1 MLDNLPAT
9 VAPKGPRIRF
19 DKDLVDYL
27 MQNPHIL
34 GNLLGKTLLTEQHS
48 RWCRWVWDQPGG
60 IHTGLMAHRGSYKT
74 TGITEIGCVRW
85 WLDHPNDRIALIRKT
100 FTAASESLAVVRQ
113 LMESEFVRALYFTRH
128 GQWPEFTEKKA
139 DRLTFSFKQ
148 TMTKEASIGAYG
160 INNIP
165 TGLHVDRA
173 ICDDIVTDQDR
184 YSDAE
189 REKTIRSTRE
199 LLSNIIDRG
208 KSVMFVGTPWH
219 ERDAW
224 AEVIRKACPNRVVK
238 FPRDSTGIIT
248 DTEFAKIVS
257 LNTPAQI
264 ACNYHLTHI
273 AADDLLFQRIAGE
286 RFWVNG
292 GAHHVTAHVDAK
304 FDGDATTA
312 LTFMQE
318 LNEKAPNGNN
328 WIQISGW
335 SSEKNVELIMDDI
348 VDRCIKKKIRHFY
361 MENNP
366 DKGMVYRA
374 IMGKFKARGYT
385 VNTSK
390 KSEVYNYAERMNKA
404 YKIQT
409 HLLHHWQNLLWDID
423 CCRTYKG
430 MILDYQEGSRLVDA
444 PDSAAS
450 LLREFYD
457 TTKAQGQDWRW
468 T

>member
-1 MLDNLPAT
+1 MLETFPAVETPKIPKLRIDNT
-9 VAPKGPRIRF
+9 
-19 DKDLVDYL
+19 LVDYL
-27 MQNPHIL
+27 IQNPHIL
-34 GNLLGKTLLTEQHS
+34 GNLVGKTLLGPQHS
-48 RWCRWVWDQPGG
+48 NWCRWVWDQPSGT
-60 IHTGLMAHRGSYKT
+60 HTGLMAHRGSYKT
-74 TGITEIGCVRW
+74 TGITEIGCIRW

-100 FTAASESLAVVRQ
+100 FTAASESLAVVKA
-113 LMESEFVRALYFTRH
+113 LMETEFVRALYFARH
-128 GQWPEFTEKKA
+128 GEFPEFTEKKA

-148 TMTKEASIGAYG
+148 TTTKEASIGAYG

-224 AEVIRKACPNRVVK
+224 AEVIRNACPNRVVK
-238 FPRDSTGIIT
+238 FPRDATGII
-248 DTEFAKIVS
+248 DDQEFAKIVS

-264 ACNYHLTHI
+264 ACNYHLKHI
-273 AADDLLFQRIAGE
+273 ASDDLLFHRVSGE
-286 RFWVNG
+286 RFWVHG
-292 GAHHVTAHVDAK
+292 GSHHVTAQVDAS
-304 FDGDATTA
+304 FDGSDTTA

-318 LNEKAPNGNN
+318 LDDKAPDGKN

-335 SSEKNVELIMDDI
+335 STDKNVNLVLDDI
-348 VDRCIKKKIRHFY
+348 VDRCIKKKVRHLY
-361 MENNP
+361 MESNP
-366 DKGMVYRA
+366 DKGMVYRDLMA
-374 IMGKFKARGYT
+374 KFKARGYAI
-385 VNTSK
+385 NTSK
-390 KSEVYNYAERMNKA
+390 KPEVYNYTERMNKE
-404 YKIQT
+404 YKIAT
-409 HLLHHWQNLLWDID
+409 HLLRHWPHILWDTD
-423 CCRTYKG
+423 CCRTYRG
-430 MILDYQEGSRLVDA
+430 MVLDYQEGSRLVDA

-457 TTKAQGQDWRW
+457 ETKAQGHNWRL
-468 T
+468 

>member
-1 MLDNLPAT
+1 MSE
-9 VAPKGPRIRF
+9 APERYGF
-19 DKDLVDYL
+19 NFSHDLVL
-27 MQNPHIL
+27 ALLNSPHIL
-34 GNLLGKTLLTEQHS
+34 GNLVGKKLLTQQHS
-48 RWCRWVWDQPGG
+48 DWCKWVWDQTPGV
-60 IHTGLMAHRGSYKT
+60 HTGLQAHRGSYKT

-85 WLDHPNDRIALIRKT
+85 WLMHPHDRIALIRKT
-100 FTAASESLAVVRQ
+100 FTAAAESLSVVRQ
-113 LMESEFVRALYFTRH
+113 LMETEFVRAMYYTFH
-128 GQWPEFTEKKA
+128 GEYPEFTERKA
-139 DRLTFSFKQ
+139 DRLTFSFKG
-148 TMTKEASIGAYG
+148 TVTKEASIGAYG

-173 ICDDIVTDQDR
+173 ICDDIVTDDDR

-219 ERDAW
+219 DRDAW
-224 AEVIRKACPNRVVK
+224 SQVIEDACPNGVKK

-248 DTEFAKIVS
+248 DAEFAKIVS

-273 AADDLLFQRIAGE
+273 AADDLLFHRIAGE
-286 RFWVNG
+286 RHWIHG

-312 LTFMQE
+312 LTIMQQ
-318 LNEKAPNGNN
+318 LDEKAPNGSN

-335 SSEKNVELIMDDI
+335 SSEKHVEAIMDDI
-348 VDRCIKKKIRHFY
+348 VARCIAKKVRHFY

-374 IMGKFKARGYT
+374 LMAKFKSKGYSIN
-385 VNTSK
+385 VAK
-390 KSEVYNYAERMNKA
+390 KSDVYNYNERMNKA

-409 HLLHHWQNLLWDID
+409 HLLHHWQNLLWDTD
-423 CCRTYKG
+423 CCRTYQG
-430 MILDYQEGSRLVDA
+430 MVLDYQEGSRLVDA

-457 TTKAQGQDWRW
+457 ETKAKGQDWRW
-468 T
+468 K